1 MMENK
6 GTVLVTGGT
15 GFVGMRI
22 ILQLLERGYQVRTT
36 IRNRKSIAKVKSAL
50 STNNIASFERLSYEE
65 AELTEDTNWAR
76 AMEGC
81 SYVLSVAS
89 PVFFDKPK
97 KEEEAIR
104 PAVEGILRILKFAKE
119 AGVKRVVMTSNFGA
133 VGFTQTDKSRETT
146 EEDWTKPDA
155 IGLSVYE
162 KSKTLA
168 EMAAWDFIKSK
179 GGNLEFATINPVA
192 ILGPSLDA
200 HISGSFHLLENLL
213 NGTLKAI
220 PNIPLNVV
228 DVRDVADLH
237 IRAMENPNANGQRF
251 IASADGQISL
261 PKIAELLR
269 SERPKVAQKVTKRT
283 LPNWVLNIA
292 AVLNEQAKEGLF
304 LTKMNRNVSNAKAKN
319 VLGWKP
325 VSSQEDAILSS
336 VDSMVKFNLI
346 HKDQ

>member
-1 MMENK
+1 MENK
-6 GTVLVTGGT
+6 EIVLVTGGT

-36 IRNRKSIAKVKSAL
+36 IRNRQSIEKVKATL
-50 STNNIASFERLSYEE
+50 KANNIASLDNLSFEE
-65 AELTEDTNWAR
+65 AELTKDDNWAE
-76 AMEGC
+76 AMDGC
-81 SYVLSVAS
+81 TYVLSVAS

-97 KEEEAIR
+97 NEEEAIR

-146 EEDWTKPDA
+146 EADWTKTDA
-155 IGLSVYE
+155 KGLSVYE

-168 EMAAWDFIKSK
+168 EKAAWDFIKNK
-179 GGNLEFATINPVA
+179 GGNLEFTTINPVA

-237 IRAMENPNANGQRF
+237 IRAMETPNANGQRF
-251 IASADGQISL
+251 IASAGGQISL
-261 PKIAELLR
+261 PEIAELLR
-269 SERPKVAQKVTKRT
+269 SEKPEVAQKVTKRT
-283 LPNWVLNIA
+283 LPNWVLNMA
-292 AVLNEQAKEGLF
+292 AVFNEQAKEGL
-304 LTKMNRNVSNAKAKN
+304 LLSKMNRNVSNAKARN
-319 VLGWKP
+319 MLGWKP
-325 VSSQEDAILSS
+325 ITSQEDTVLAS
-336 VDSMVKFNLI
+336 VNSMIKFNLI
-346 HKDQ
+346 NKNQ

>member
-6 GTVLVTGGT
+6 GIVLVTGGT

-22 ILQLLERGYQVRTT
+22 ILQLLEMGYQVRTT
-36 IRNRKSIAKVKSAL
+36 IRNRKSIDKVKSAL
-50 STNNIASFERLSYEE
+50 IANNAASLDSLSYEE

-104 PAVEGILRILKFAKE
+104 PAEEGILRILKFAKG

-146 EEDWTKPDA
+146 EADWTKTDA
-155 IGLSVYE
+155 KGLSVYE

-168 EMAAWDFIKSK
+168 EKAAWDFIKNK
-179 GGNLEFATINPVA
+179 GGNLEFVTINPVA
-192 ILGPSLDA
+192 ILGPSLDS
-200 HISGSFHLLENLL
+200 HISGSFHLLESLL
-213 NGTLKAI
+213 DGSLKAI

-261 PKIAELLR
+261 PEIAELLR
-269 SERPKVAQKVTKRT
+269 RKIPKVAQKVAKRT
-283 LPNWVLNIA
+283 LPNWVLNLA
-292 AVLNEQAKEGLF
+292 AVFNEQAKEGLL
-304 LTKMNRNVSNAKAKN
+304 LTKMNRNVSNAKAKR

-325 VSSQEDAILSS
+325 VSSQEDTILAS
-336 VDSMVKFNLI
+336 VNSMIKFNLI
-346 HKDQ
+346 DKNK